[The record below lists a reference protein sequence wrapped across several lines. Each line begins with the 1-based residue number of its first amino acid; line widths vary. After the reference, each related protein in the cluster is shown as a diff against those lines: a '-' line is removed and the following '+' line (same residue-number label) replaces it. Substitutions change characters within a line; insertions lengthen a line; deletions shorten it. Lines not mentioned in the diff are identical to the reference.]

1 MEIEILQQK
10 IYEIGG
16 QRVMLD
22 YDLAELYEVET
33 KRLKEAV
40 RRNLNRFP
48 IDFMFELSREEY
60 FSLRTQ
66 IASLENGKGKHS
78 KYNPF
83 AFTEHGV
90 TMLSSILKSERAI
103 EINISV
109 VRAFV
114 HMRQYAFNHKDL
126 TNQLKQLENQYN
138 KQFDDVFEAINYLM
152 KKDTLA
158 KHQIERKKIGF

>member
-10 IYEIGG
+10 IYEIRG

-109 VRAFV
+109 VTAFV

>member
-10 IYEIGG
+10 IYEIRG